1 MNPWKPLATRY
12 VPEMTPPAS
21 IPCALV
27 DSAPGTS
34 IVVRVKLGCPRAA
47 LGSSESCGSPARG
60 SQPDRA
66 ATELGSL
73 GVGRSHASHTSGMM
87 TATAKR
93 CRSIR
98 HLRPKEWVAS
108 ALPTVRAPL
117 LEHAESGDK
126 RGHRRRLAVAL
137 SASYLLIPCLTR
149 PATRLPGPGSK
160 RCFWKRSSSPTPREP
175 LSYGDRA
182 ARIPSCGMRSC
193 PS

>member
-27 DSAPGTS
+27 DRAPGTS
-34 IVVRVKLGCPRAA
+34 IVVMVKLGCPRAA
-47 LGSSESCGSPARG
+47 LGCSESCGST
-60 SQPDRA
+60 
-66 ATELGSL
+66 ATEPGSL
-73 GVGRSHASHTSGMM
+73 GVGRSQASQTSGMM

-93 CRSIR
+93 SRCIR

-126 RGHRRRLAVAL
+126 RGHRV
-137 SASYLLIPCLTR
+137 
-149 PATRLPGPGSK
+149 G
-160 RCFWKRSSSPTPREP
+160 F
-175 LSYGDRA
+175 
-182 ARIPSCGMRSC
+182 
-193 PS
+193 